1 MHLQH
6 ISGRMLRARRRGGSG
21 AAIRRLLS
29 RVRAAVPGVAVRSA
43 FIVGFPGETE
53 DDVRALCDFLEE
65 AEFERVGVFTYS
77 REEGTAAATLP
88 DQVAEAVKRE
98 RRARVMAVQAG
109 VAARRGAARGGVG
122 GEVLGAGGRGGAPGG
137 RTPTPAPHVP

>member
-6 ISGRMLRARRRGGSG
+6 ISGRMLRGMRRERSG

-88 DQVAEAVKRE
+88 DQVAGAVKRE
-98 RRARVMAVQAG
+98 RRARGLAVPAG
-109 VAARRGAARGGVG
+109 GAARPAAGPGGVG
-122 GEVLGAGGRGGAPGG
+122 GWGARGGGPGG
-137 RTPTPAPHVP
+137 GPGR